1 MDQDASILVIDDDFG
16 MREGCRRALRSLG
29 HRVEVAA
36 TGSGELSKIRDGDFA
51 LILLDVMMPDVDGI
65 DLLKP
70 IQAHDPNLPCIIIT
84 GYATVELATQAI
96 KDGAYDFISKPFDS
110 GTLLRAVNQ
119 GLEKRRLSL
128 ELQRCAL
135 IEKDAKR
142 LAAEKSELERIDAIK
157 SQFTLL
163 VAHELR
169 APVAAIQSYL
179 KLILEGYVPEEKQM
193 EILRKAERRARD
205 QLELITDLLDL
216 AHLRDADARIPVAP
230 LDISVPL
237 RETVDLLR
245 AQADESGVTIG
256 VQTEANLPPIR
267 INEENIKRLWINLIS
282 NAIKY
287 NRPDGTVEIS
297 AGRHSNGQIICAVRD
312 TGIGISEEDQE
323 RIFHDFV
330 RTEQAKKKEPHG
342 TGLGLSIAKR
352 IVENYGGR
360 IWVESVPGEG
370 STFTF
375 TLPVAG
381 DDSGEAGDTEEKSA

>member
-1 MDQDASILVIDDDFG
+1 MDEDARILVIDDDFG
-16 MREGCRRALRSLG
+16 MREGCKRALQSLG
-29 HRVEVAA
+29 HQVEVAA
-36 TGSGELSKIRDGDFA
+36 TGSEGLDKIREGGFD
-51 LILLDVMMPDVDGI
+51 LVLLDVMMPDVSGI

-70 IQAHDPNLPCIIIT
+70 IQEHDPNLPCIIIT

-96 KDGAYDFISKPFDS
+96 KDGAYDFISKPFDTD
-110 GTLLRAVNQ
+110 TLLRAVNQ

-128 ELQRCAL
+128 EVQRCVL
-135 IEKDAKR
+135 VEEHAKR
-142 LAAEKSELERIDAIK
+142 LAEEKSELERIDSIK

-179 KLILEGYVPEEKQM
+179 KLILEGYVPEEKQT
-193 EILRKAERRARD
+193 EILRKAESRARD

-216 AHLRDADARIPVAP
+216 AHLRDASAHVPVTP

-245 AQADESGVTIG
+245 AQADERGVTID
-256 VQTEANLPPIR
+256 VRTEANLPAVE
-267 INEENIKRLWINLIS
+267 INKENIKRLWMNLIS

-287 NRPDGTVEIS
+287 NKPDGTVEIS
-297 AGRHSNGQIICAVRD
+297 AGRHSNGQVICAVRD
-312 TGIGISEEDQE
+312 TGIGISEADQE

-360 IWVESVPGEG
+360 IWAESVPGKG

-375 TLPVAG
+375 TLPVAS
-381 DDSGEAGDTEEKSA
+381 DDNGEPGGTEHESA